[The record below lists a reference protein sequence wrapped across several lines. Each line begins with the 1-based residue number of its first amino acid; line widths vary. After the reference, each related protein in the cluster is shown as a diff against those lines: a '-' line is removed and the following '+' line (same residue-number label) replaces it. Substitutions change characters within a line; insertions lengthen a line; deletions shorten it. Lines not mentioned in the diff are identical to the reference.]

1 MLQYKVH
8 CQPLSTSQ
16 SSCTSDYPRPR
27 PILIKLNCPWDRWIV
42 LAGKKKRLSSI
53 SGMETYLLQPDLPNA
68 RNAEMHIWLIETSAR
83 DPLLLIHNDWWL
95 HNEKL
100 LVVSFNCHGYHN
112 GLSCIPVL
120 LESFDTIL
128 LQEYWLSDSELG
140 KLCFDG
146 LLLMLYQA
154 LITRY
159 YYMGA
164 LLVVVPF
171 FIVSAWLTVLS
182 LLNLYLI
189 NMCCQDWP
197 P

>member
-1 MLQYKVH
+1 M
-8 CQPLSTSQ
+8 
-16 SSCTSDYPRPR
+16 
-27 PILIKLNCPWDRWIV
+27 
-42 LAGKKKRLSSI
+42 
-53 SGMETYLLQPDLPNA
+53 
-68 RNAEMHIWLIETSAR
+68 
-83 DPLLLIHNDWWL
+83 
-95 HNEKL
+95 
-100 LVVSFNCHGYHN
+100 SFNCHGYHN
-112 GLSCIPVL
+112 GLSYTPVL
-120 LESFDTIL
+120 LESFTTIL

-189 NMCCQDWP
+189 NMCCQD
-197 P
+197 